1 MGEINH
7 KISVRKDKSFVVMR
21 PLPFLVGGFISSN
34 ELLSVL
40 SNNTPVLPISDF
52 EPLPPIIIT
61 HLIVVSVEN
70 KNNAGFTSTIFF
82 NSGNYE

>member
-21 PLPFLVGGFISSN
+21 PLPFLVGGFISNN

-52 EPLPPIIIT
+52 EPLRPIIII